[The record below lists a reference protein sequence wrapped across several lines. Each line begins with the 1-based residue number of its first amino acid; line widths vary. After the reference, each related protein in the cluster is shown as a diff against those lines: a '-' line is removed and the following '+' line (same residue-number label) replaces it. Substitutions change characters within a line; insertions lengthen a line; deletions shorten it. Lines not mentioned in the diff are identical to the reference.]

1 MIYGGSNDPVYIK
14 KISLRLWTL
23 RDELE
28 AVIEKRLAHMGPG
41 ADRKQA
47 ISDLLEEYASKQNE
61 EPSADVLPLMG
72 SSGEELDDLGAA
84 MAAAMGGGDA
94 GADAPDPFEAAM
106 AGAIAEGDGGGETEV
121 DPFEAASAAAAAED
135 GGAEAEAEADPFE
148 AASAAAAAEDG
159 ADPFEAA
166 MAQATADGEA
176 PAPLMSSGSV
186 VEETDS
192 NVVTL
197 FQRRP
202 TLPENKIYSG
212 KTVMAEV
219 GMDEIYFFCSTKL
232 LVGQSIVIEFQIP
245 KRFRLCAEIRYCR
258 QYNMKS
264 RIISENAL
272 PYRVVA
278 KWTYLRSGERTLLR
292 QFIESIEPVIQ
303 EIKPQGIIKPKED
316 DGDEFDELDDLDL

>member
-28 AVIEKRLAHMGPG
+28 AVIEKRLAHMGPD

-47 ISDLLEEYASKQNE
+47 ISDLLEEYASKG
-61 EPSADVLPLMG
+61 PSAAVIPISDSGGMLG

-84 MAAAMGGGDA
+84 MAAAMGGAEASD
-94 GADAPDPFEAAM
+94 DAPDPFEAAM
-106 AGAIAEGDGGGETEV
+106 AE
-121 DPFEAASAAAAAED
+121 AAAEGEGETD
-135 GGAEAEAEADPFE
+135 NSEE
-148 AASAAAAAEDG
+148 AAPAE
-159 ADPFEAA
+159 DPFEAA
-166 MAQATADGEA
+166 MATAMEGNEGGESA
-176 PAPLMSSGSV
+176 PAPLMESGTV
-186 VEETDS
+186 VDESDS

-202 TLPENKIYSG
+202 SLPDHKIFNG

-219 GMDEIYFFCSTKL
+219 GMDEIYFFCQTKL
-232 LVGQSIVIEFQIP
+232 LVGQSVVIEFQIP
-245 KRFRLCAEIRYCR
+245 KRFRLCAEVRYCR

-292 QFIESIEPVIQ
+292 QFIESIEPVVPVF
-303 EIKPQGIIKPKED
+303 KPTGQIKPKED

>member
-28 AVIEKRLAHMGPG
+28 AVIEKRLTHMGPG

-47 ISDLLEEYASKQNE
+47 ITDLLEEYAAGNDDEGK
-61 EPSADVLPLMG
+61 SADVLPMMG

-84 MAAAMGGGDA
+84 MAAAMGGGEA
-94 GADAPDPFEAAM
+94 ATDAPDPFEAAM
-106 AGAIAEGDGGGETEV
+106 AEAITEGDGAAPEV
-121 DPFEAASAAAAAED
+121 DPFEAAM
-135 GGAEAEAEADPFE
+135 AEAGD
-148 AASAAAAAEDG
+148 
-159 ADPFEAA
+159 
-166 MAQATADGEA
+166 EA
-176 PAPLMSSGSV
+176 PQLATPMVESGTVVDESEAP
-186 VEETDS
+186 ES

-202 TLPENKIYSG
+202 NLPENKIFNG

-219 GMDEIYFFCSTKL
+219 GMDEIYFFCQTKL

-272 PYRVVA
+272 PYRIVA
-278 KWTYLRSGERTLLR
+278 KWTYLRPGERTLLR
-292 QFIESIEPVIQ
+292 QFIESIEPVVPD
-303 EIKPQGIIKPKED
+303 IKPQGIIKPKEED
-316 DGDEFDELDDLDL
+316 SDEFDELDDLDL